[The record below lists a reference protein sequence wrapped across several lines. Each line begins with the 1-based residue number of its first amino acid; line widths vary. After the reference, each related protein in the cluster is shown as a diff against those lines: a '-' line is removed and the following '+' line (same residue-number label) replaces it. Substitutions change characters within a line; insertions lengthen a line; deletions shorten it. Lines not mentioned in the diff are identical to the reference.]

1 MTSRHLR
8 LAVGAILFSISCAA
22 MAENAVTTEPAS
34 VRAGPDDSYPEVA
47 QLDADSPI
55 QVDGLPR

>member
-1 MTSRHLR
+1 MASGHLR
-8 LAVGAILFSISCAA
+8 LAVGALLCSISCAA
-22 MAENAVTTEPAS
+22 LAENAVTPEPAS

-55 QVDGLPR
+55 